1 MQVWDTVQNRAGKV
15 FESAFTTAMSKR
27 YQLKKIT
34 EQFQLSGSIDS
45 TQPTPSEVG
54 ALRGILLDCYYLKS
68 PFHYI
73 PIAKIHIYLNEP
85 VESLP
90 VFIYE
95 VHDNKI
101 KLLYTTHINGKAG
114 WNDIEL
120 NEKYP
125 DSAMLYVCYDASNV
139 DSVSMNLDNQ
149 DLDGRFWAS
158 YDWYWSHIYVQ
169 GATYSNEQFKEGY
182 DTYGM
187 NLTIGLQC
195 SYDVLIANYKRELAI
210 AWWYL
215 LGAELMQERIY
226 TDRVNKF
233 TVDLARA
240 KDLRAQLKQ
249 DFLNELLTFVDSI
262 HLRGDWCIENE
273 NQAK

>member
-1 MQVWDTVQNRAGKV
+1 
-15 FESAFTTAMSKR
+15 
-27 YQLKKIT
+27 
-34 EQFQLSGSIDS
+34 
-45 TQPTPSEVG
+45 
-54 ALRGILLDCYYLKS
+54 
-68 PFHYI
+68 
-73 PIAKIHIYLNEP
+73 
-85 VESLP
+85 
-90 VFIYE
+90 
-95 VHDNKI
+95 
-101 KLLYTTHINGKAG
+101 
-114 WNDIEL
+114 
-120 NEKYP
+120 
-125 DSAMLYVCYDASNV
+125 
-139 DSVSMNLDNQ
+139 
-149 DLDGRFWAS
+149 
-158 YDWYWSHIYVQ
+158 
-169 GATYSNEQFKEGY
+169 
-182 DTYGM
+182 M

-262 HLRGDWCIENE
+262 HLWGDWCIENE